1 MIERG
6 QKCIIATQIIKKC
19 QSTNLIQCNANII
32 RDHYQDKESQEL
44 CKKCAKLKII
54 KSSKNIEHKSAGDS
68 LNKRL
73 TNLDNSDGIDNCDVI
88 ESNSDV
94 QIVIDTSTRMLTADA
109 IENGVRGGDYKG
121 VCGCGLEA
129 ISNKA
134 GVKR

>member
-1 MIERG
+1 M
-6 QKCIIATQIIKKC
+6 
-19 QSTNLIQCNANII
+19 
-32 RDHYQDKESQEL
+32 
-44 CKKCAKLKII
+44 KII
-54 KSSKNIEHKSAGDS
+54 KSSKNIEHKSASDS

-109 IENGVRGGDYKG
+109 IENGGGGDYEG